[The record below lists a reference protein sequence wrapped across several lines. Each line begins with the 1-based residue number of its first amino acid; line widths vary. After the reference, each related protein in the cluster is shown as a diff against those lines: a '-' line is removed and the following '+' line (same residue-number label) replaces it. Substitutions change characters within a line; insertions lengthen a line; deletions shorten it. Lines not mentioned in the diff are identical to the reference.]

1 MVEVE
6 KKIQI
11 TTEIMCLVKDH
22 CGEED
27 LPRKGKQY
35 IVLQKDT
42 SENKIGRLNKE
53 GMRENDEGWNMGSYN

>member
-1 MVEVE
+1 
-6 KKIQI
+6 
-11 TTEIMCLVKDH
+11 MCLVKDH